1 MTSVY
6 NQETATAMYLR
17 EQREI
22 AKKEG
27 IKEGIEQGL
36 EQGVEQGKKEGLFQ
50 GKLDLLVE
58 MVKEKII
65 TISDAAKRIGLSER
79 EFLKMVKQYV
89 QDMLIYIKILQII

>member
-27 IKEGIEQGL
+27 IEQGL
-36 EQGVEQGKKEGLFQ
+36 EQGIEQGVEQGLLQ
-50 GKLDLLVE
+50 GKINTVIEFYKKNLIPIDF
-58 MVKEKII
+58 
-65 TISDAAKRIGLSER
+65 AAKELGMSEK
-79 EFLKMVKQYV
+79 EFLKLVK
-89 QDMLIYIKILQII
+89 

>member
-17 EQREI
+17 EQRDI
-22 AKKEG
+22 AMKEG
-27 IKEGIEQGL
+27 LAKGIEQGIEQGL
-36 EQGVEQGKKEGLFQ
+36 EQDVEQGKKEGLFQ

-79 EFLKMVKQYV
+79 EFLKMVK
-89 QDMLIYIKILQII
+89 

>member
-27 IKEGIEQGL
+27 FN
-36 EQGVEQGKKEGLFQ
+36 KKSVSSTFFVC
-50 GKLDLLVE
+50 D
-58 MVKEKII
+58 
-65 TISDAAKRIGLSER
+65 
-79 EFLKMVKQYV
+79 
-89 QDMLIYIKILQII
+89 